1 MLSIA
6 LEFRNAVLQVRNDLL
21 QLVHLALEVP
31 ETHGQFLNMPGEPVG
46 VAIFSPGV
54 ELLLQLLGM
63 AGELLGPVEPSG
75 GVKILSRRADVVD
88 LALHLLGL
96 MRLGTVAPLT
106 TFKSLSKLA
115 GFPLKLFSSIVPAEP
130 T

>member
-21 QLVHLALEVP
+21 QLAHLALKPP
-31 ETHGQFLNMPGEPVG
+31 ETRGQFLDMRGEPVG

-54 ELLLQLLGM
+54 ELFLQLLGM
-63 AGELLGPVEPSG
+63 AGEFLGPVVPSG
-75 GVKILSRRADVVD
+75 GVKILRRRADMVD
-88 LALHLLGL
+88 LALQLFGL
-96 MRLGTVAPLT
+96 VRLGTVAPLT

-115 GFPLKLFSSIVPAEP
+115 GFPLELFSSIVPAEP